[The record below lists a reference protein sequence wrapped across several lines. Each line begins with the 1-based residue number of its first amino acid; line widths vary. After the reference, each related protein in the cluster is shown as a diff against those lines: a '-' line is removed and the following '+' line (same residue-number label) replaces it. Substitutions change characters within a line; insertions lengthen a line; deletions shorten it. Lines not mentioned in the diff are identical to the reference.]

1 MTALL
6 PSLLSGIA
14 LGLSAGLSPGP
25 LTTLLMGET
34 LRHGRGAGLRIAFVP
49 LLSDLPIVLLSVF
62 ILSQLSDF
70 DPVLGGISLAGGLFV
85 AFLAY
90 ESFAIGPL
98 QVDLTSPPPSTLRK
112 GVITNF
118 FNPHPYLFWIA
129 VGAPL
134 MLRPDSGLA
143 AVLFVT
149 AFYIF
154 LVGSKVA
161 MALLIARFR
170 DLLVSRFYLLINRL
184 LGLVLLFFSFVLL
197 KDCLQYF
204 HLLD

>member
-25 LTTLLMGET
+25 LTTLLLGET
-34 LRHGRGAGLRIAFVP
+34 LRHGRAAGLRIAFVP
-49 LLSDLPIVLLSVF
+49 LISDLPIVLLSVF
-62 ILSQLSDF
+62 VLSQLSDF

-85 AFLAY
+85 AYLAY
-90 ESFAIGPL
+90 ESFAIPPL
-98 QVDLTSPPPSTLRK
+98 KADLASHPPSTLRK

-118 FNPHPYLFWIA
+118 FNPHPYLFWVA

-134 MLRPDSGLA
+134 MLRPDSGPA
-143 AVLFVT
+143 AILFVT
-149 AFYIF
+149 AFYIC
-154 LVGSKVA
+154 LVGSKIA

-170 DLLVSRFYLLINRL
+170 DLLVSHFYLFINRF

-197 KDCLQYF
+197 KDCLKYF
-204 HLLD
+204 LLLD